1 METAAA
7 TDNVWA
13 LGKDEARVQA
23 LARGVVRVEGPI
35 LEPIVVDMEKRA
47 VSPIVFGCL
56 VVLTFLVCAHAYVL
70 PCFWW

>member
-23 LARGVVRVEGPI
+23 LARGMVRVEGPI
-35 LEPIVVDMEKRA
+35 LEPIVIDMENRA
-47 VSPIVFGCL
+47 VSPIVSAVCL
-56 VVLTFLVCAHAYVL
+56 S
-70 PCFWW
+70 